1 VLGAPFCCF
10 SYPVDSGVWA
20 AVVSLVLL
28 VAVLAFAMIQPRGL
42 PEALVAVPAAGLVLV
57 LGLVTPADA
66 GKQAMSILPT
76 LGFLAAIL
84 LLSYLA
90 SVDGVFDWLGGRL
103 ARACRGKPRRLLVL
117 TFAAA
122 AGTTAILSLDATVVL
137 LTPVVFA
144 TATGLRLRAK
154 PHVYACTHL
163 ANSASTLLPV
173 SNLTNL
179 LAFSASGLTFAGF
192 SALMALPWLV
202 TIGIELVVFLRFF
215 ATDLVGVSDREP
227 ETGTAAPVFAL
238 VVLGL
243 TLIGFGAGP
252 LLGLEP
258 VWVATAAAVVLAVR
272 GLLRRTVTP
281 WAIVVEASPL
291 LCLFVLG
298 LAVVVEAVS
307 QHLLGGALRAILP
320 TSAGLGE
327 LLLAALIAAVLA
339 NLVNNLPATLILLSV
354 LGPHPDTGVL
364 LAVLLGVNIGPNATY
379 LGSLATLLW
388 RRVLAGKGVTPTMRE
403 FFKLGAWTV
412 PLCLAGSVLA
422 LWCGLALV

>member
-1 VLGAPFCCF
+1 V
-10 SYPVDSGVWA
+10 
-20 AVVSLVLL
+20 VLL
-28 VAVLAFAMIQPRGL
+28 LGWVSPT
-42 PEALVAVPAAGLVLV
+42 AAWHKIVE
-57 LGLVTPADA
+57 
-66 GKQAMSILPT
+66 ILPT

-84 LLSYLA
+84 LLSFLA
-90 SVDGVFDWLGGRL
+90 GVEGVFSWLGGL
-103 ARACRGKPRRLLVL
+103 VAVACRGRPRRLLAL

-137 LTPVVFA
+137 LTPVIFA
-144 TATGLRLRAK
+144 TTANLRLRAK

-202 TIGIELVVFLRFF
+202 TIGIELAVFLRFF
-215 ATDLVGVSDREP
+215 AADLAGRSDHEP
-227 ETGTAAPVFAL
+227 VTHPSAPLFTL
-238 VVLGL
+238 IVLGL
-243 TLIGFGAGP
+243 TLLGFGVGP
-252 LLGLEP
+252 LLRVEP
-258 VWVATAAAVVLAVR
+258 VGIAAAAALVLAARALVR
-272 GLLRRTVTP
+272 RAVRP
-281 WAIVVEASPL
+281 WQLVVEASPL

-307 QHLLGGALRAILP
+307 EHVLGGTLRAILP
-320 TSAGLGE
+320 DSAGLPE

-388 RRVLAGKGVTPTMRE
+388 RRVLAAAGIKPSPRE
-403 FFKLGAWTV
+403 FVKLGARTV
-412 PLCLAGSVLA
+412 PLCLAASVLA
-422 LWCGLALV
+422 LWCGLSVAGVP

>member
-1 VLGAPFCCF
+1 
-10 SYPVDSGVWA
+10 
-20 AVVSLVLL
+20 
-28 VAVLAFAMIQPRGL
+28 
-42 PEALVAVPAAGLVLV
+42 
-57 LGLVTPADA
+57 
-66 GKQAMSILPT
+66 
-76 LGFLAAIL
+76 
-84 LLSYLA
+84 
-90 SVDGVFDWLGGRL
+90 
-103 ARACRGKPRRLLVL
+103 
-117 TFAAA
+117 
-122 AGTTAILSLDATVVL
+122 
-137 LTPVVFA
+137 VFA

-192 SALMALPWLV
+192 TALMALPWLV

-215 ATDLVGVSDREP
+215 ATDLVGESDSEP
-227 ETGTAAPVFAL
+227 ATDPAAPVFAL

-243 TLIGFGAGP
+243 TLVGFGAGP

-258 VWVATAAAVVLAVR
+258 VWIATAAALVLAVR
-272 GLLRRTVTP
+272 GFVQRKVKPWTV
-281 WAIVVEASPL
+281 VVEASPL

-388 RRVLAGKGVTPTMRE
+388 RRVLAGKGVTPTVRE

-412 PLCLAGSVLA
+412 PLCLAGSVVT
-422 LWCGLALV
+422 LWLGLALA

>member
-1 VLGAPFCCF
+1 
-10 SYPVDSGVWA
+10 
-20 AVVSLVLL
+20 VLL
-28 VAVLAFAMIQPRGL
+28 VAVLGFAMIRPRGL

-57 LGLVTPADA
+57 IGLVPWDA
-66 GKQAMSILPT
+66 AGRRAVEILPT

-90 SVDGVFDWLGGRL
+90 GVEGVFEWLGGRL
-103 ARACRGKPRRLLVL
+103 ARACHGKPRRLLVL

-144 TATGLRLRAK
+144 TATNLRLRAK
-154 PHVYACTHL
+154 PHVYACAHL

-192 SALMALPWLV
+192 TALMALPWLV
-202 TIGIELVVFLRFF
+202 TIAIELVVFLKFF
-215 ATDLVGVSDREP
+215 AIDLFGKSDREP
-227 ETGTAAPVFAL
+227 ETTLRAPVFAL
-238 VVLGL
+238 VLLAL
-243 TLIGFGAGP
+243 TLVGFGLGP
-252 LLGLEP
+252 LVDVEP
-258 VWVATAAAVVLAVR
+258 VWVATAAALVLAAR
-272 GLLRRTVTP
+272 GLARRTVRP
-281 WAIVVEASPL
+281 WTLVVEASPL

-307 QHLLGGALRAILP
+307 EHLLGGLLGTILP
-320 TSAGLGE
+320 DSAGLPE
-327 LLLAALIAAVLA
+327 LLLTAVIAALLA

-354 LGPHPDTGVL
+354 LGSHPDTGVL

-388 RRVLAGKGVTPTMRE
+388 RRVLAGAGVTPALRE
-403 FFKLGAWTV
+403 FLKLGLFTV
-412 PLCLAGSVLA
+412 PACLVGSVVA
-422 LWCGLALV
+422 LWCGLALFQ